1 MLVVH
6 VHIKIKPECVEQFI
20 AASLENASNSIKEPG
35 ITRFDLVQSQ
45 DDPNQ
50 FVLEEVYRDTDAAA
64 AHKTTAHYAKWRDAM
79 VDMMAEP
86 RFSKKY
92 TQL

>member
-6 VHIKIKPECVEQFI
+6 VHIKIKHECVEQFI

-64 AHKTTAHYAKWRDAM
+64 AHKTTAHYAKWRDA
-79 VDMMAEP
+79 VADMMAEP

>member
-6 VHIKIKPECVEQFI
+6 VHIKIKPECVERFI
-20 AASLENASNSIKEPG
+20 AVSLENASHSRQEPG
-35 ITRFDLVQSQ
+35 IARFDLVQSQ

-50 FVLEEVYRDTDAAA
+50 FVLEEAYRDTEAAA

>member
-45 DDPNQ
+45 DDPHQ
-50 FVLEEVYRDTDAAA
+50 FVWR
-64 AHKTTAHYAKWRDAM
+64 KFTATPMPRPLTRPLLIMPNGAM
-79 VDMMAEP
+79 
-86 RFSKKY
+86 
-92 TQL
+92 L